1 MTRWRT
7 RALDRAVRLGTRPE
21 ADERGEWN
29 RRVGLFGENLA
40 ALHLRRSGLKTLY
53 RNFRA
58 PKGGE
63 VDIVC
68 RDGDWL
74 VFIEVKTRTSDQ
86 YGRPVAAVNR
96 DKQALIVKGAMAW
109 LRELNFPDL
118 KFRFDVVEVVLLEGE
133 APKIE
138 HLRNV
143 FEMPRGYVY

>member
-1 MTRWRT
+1 M
-7 RALDRAVRLGTRPE
+7 
-21 ADERGEWN
+21 
-29 RRVGLFGENLA
+29 
-40 ALHLRRSGLKTLY
+40 
-53 RNFRA
+53 
-58 PKGGE
+58 
-63 VDIVC
+63 DIVC